1 MITAIS
7 LGHATTV
14 EAGHWL
20 HEFLK
25 DAGSP
30 DDLVAC
36 THFAR
41 TPRPHVAV
49 SLATAELPAGT
60 LPATPPEYAEAAEQ
74 AAVAH
79 GSRRSGRAVRY
90 PGVDELVATLTVGEL
105 LARSAIEQVILL
117 GGAPPAADTLVDT
130 RDFVRPEWRD
140 GRLTLVAAPAGPGRI
155 APFEVP
161 DPAVC
166 CADHR

>member
-14 EAGHWL
+14 EAEHWL
-20 HEFLK
+20 HEFLSEY
-25 DAGSP
+25 GEP

-41 TPRPHVAV
+41 SPHPHVAV
-49 SLATAELPAGT
+49 TLAAAGLPAGA
-60 LPATPPEYAEAAEQ
+60 LPTTPPQYAEAAGQ
-74 AAVAH
+74 AATAH
-79 GSRRSGRAVRY
+79 AAKRAGRAVRY
-90 PGVDELVATLTVGEL
+90 PGVAALVGAITVDEL

-117 GGAPPAADTLVDT
+117 GGAAPAPSTVVNT

-140 GRLTLVAAPAGPGRI
+140 GQLTLITTPAGPGRI

-161 DPAVC
+161 DPRPC
-166 CADHR
+166 CVDHH

>member
-14 EAGHWL
+14 EAEHWL
-20 HEFLK
+20 SAFLESY
-25 DAGSP
+25 GEP

-36 THFAR
+36 THFAKA
-41 TPRPHVAV
+41 PHPHVAV
-49 SLATAELPAGT
+49 SLAAAGLPAAL
-60 LPATPPEYAEAAEQ
+60 LPATAPGYAEAAGK

-79 GSRRSGRAVRY
+79 AARRSGRAVRY
-90 PGVDELVATLTVGEL
+90 PGVDKLTGTLTVADL
-105 LARSAIEQVILL
+105 LAHSGIEQVILL
-117 GGAPPAADTLVDT
+117 GGAPPAPETLVDT

-140 GRLTLVAAPAGPGRI
+140 GRLTLIAAPAGPGRI

-161 DPAVC
+161 DPTRC
-166 CADHR
+166 CADH